1 MQTTLNQSVV
11 VAGAGLHTGTA
22 ARVVLRAA
30 PADSGILFRR
40 MDAGGASIP
49 ARWDR
54 ARHGPLATRL
64 LGEGG
69 VEISTVEH
77 LMAAFAGLGIHN
89 ATVEVEGPELPILD
103 GSAAPW
109 VKAILQAGIR
119 QLDAPLRAIALRR
132 TVEVTDE
139 QGALARLEPAPGL
152 SMHFVI
158 AFRDEAIGRQELS
171 LDLANGAFLRE
182 LCQARTFCR
191 LSDVERMR
199 KEGLALGGSFG
210 NAVVVDGAR
219 VLTPGGL
226 RYPDEPVR
234 HKMLDAMGDLALAGA
249 PLLARYTGL
258 KAGHTLT
265 NRLLHALF
273 ADDSAWCFVTVDAAL
288 AQRLPGAGV
297 TPEDLS
303 AAQVAA

>member
-1 MQTTLNQSVV
+1 VQTTLDQTAAVQGV
-11 VAGAGLHTGTA
+11 GLHSGA
-22 ARVVLRAA
+22 PVRVLLRPAR
-30 PADSGILFRR
+30 ADAGIVFRR
-40 MDAGGASIP
+40 MDAGGADIP

-64 LGEGG
+64 VGEGG
-69 VEISTVEH
+69 AEISTVEH
-77 LMAAFAGLGIHN
+77 LMAAFAGLGVHN

-109 VKAILQAGIR
+109 VAAILGAGIR
-119 QLDAPLRAIALRR
+119 RLDTPLRALAVLE
-132 TVEVTDE
+132 TVEVGDDH
-139 QGALARLEPAPGL
+139 GAVARLEPADGL
-152 SMHFVI
+152 SMRFAI

-171 LDLANGAFLRE
+171 LDLANGIFVRE
-182 LCQARTFCR
+182 LCHARTFCL

-199 KEGLALGGSFG
+199 GEGLALGGSFV

-226 RYPDEPVR
+226 RHADEPVR

-249 PLLARYTGL
+249 PILGRYTGL

-265 NRLLHALF
+265 NRLLRALF
-273 ADDSAWCFVTVDAAL
+273 DRPSAWRFVPVDEAL

-297 TPEDLS
+297 GLDDLS
-303 AAQVAA
+303 AAPVAA